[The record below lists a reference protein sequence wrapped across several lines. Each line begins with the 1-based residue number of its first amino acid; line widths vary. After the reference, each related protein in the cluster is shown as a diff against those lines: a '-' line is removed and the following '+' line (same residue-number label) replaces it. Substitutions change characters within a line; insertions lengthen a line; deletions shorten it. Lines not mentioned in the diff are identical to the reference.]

1 MKLAALLSLVLL
13 VAGCATMPLG
23 PTTKVWYQPGKTDAQ
38 LRTDWAESQ
47 IVAAKALA
55 DVPPPRVG
63 SDNDFVAGAAVAASR
78 DARNAA
84 QSLAPLTMQSRGY
97 QLVPFSTVPAGAAYL
112 RP

>member
-1 MKLAALLSLVLL
+1 MKPAALLSLVLI
-13 VAGCATMPLG
+13 VAGCVSMPLG

-63 SDNDFVAGAAVAASR
+63 SGNDFVAGAAVAASR

-97 QLVPFSTVPAGAAYL
+97 QLLPLAQVPQDQAWL